1 MDRTRLVALLQFY
14 DPERAVSEEWW
25 FPLQSLRMAEEIAH
39 TAPVGRTDADTRTAL
54 REDLLAA
61 EMRLGRFYAR
71 DAIIS
76 LLNNWPTTSPLS
88 LEVLGGPANFLK
100 ALRLIAKAYLAQPIP
115 DLRQAGEDGSA
126 AGDIMHILWAQ
137 LQRLCR

>member
-1 MDRTRLVALLQFY
+1 M
-14 DPERAVSEEWW
+14 
-25 FPLQSLRMAEEIAH
+25 RMAEEIAH